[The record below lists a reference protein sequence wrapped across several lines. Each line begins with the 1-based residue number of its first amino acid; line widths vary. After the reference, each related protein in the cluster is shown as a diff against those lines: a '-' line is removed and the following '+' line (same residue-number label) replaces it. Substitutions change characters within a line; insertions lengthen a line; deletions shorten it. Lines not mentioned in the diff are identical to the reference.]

1 MLYLDRHKRMLM
13 NTGMTVY
20 HMLRFYGKFN
30 YSSLRLMK
38 RVYRGYRKRTEDDFI
53 NPTPNRLSKGPC
65 LGVTALLFQ
74 AHWINI
80 I

>member
-1 MLYLDRHKRMLM
+1 MLT

-20 HMLRFYGKFN
+20 LMLRFYGKFN

-38 RVYRGYRKRTEDDFI
+38 RVYRGYRERTEDDFI
-53 NPTPNRLSKGPC
+53 NPTPKFNRLSKGPC

>member
-20 HMLRFYGKFN
+20 LMLRFYGKFN

-53 NPTPNRLSKGPC
+53 NPTPSSTDSQKGHVWASQLC
-65 LGVTALLFQ
+65 FFRHTGL
-74 AHWINI
+74 I
-80 I
+80 

>member
-1 MLYLDRHKRMLM
+1 MLYLDRHKIMLM

-20 HMLRFYGKFN
+20 LMLRFYGKFN

-53 NPTPNRLSKGPC
+53 NPTPIKRAMFGRHSFAF
-65 LGVTALLFQ
+65 LGTLD
-74 AHWINI
+74 
-80 I
+80 